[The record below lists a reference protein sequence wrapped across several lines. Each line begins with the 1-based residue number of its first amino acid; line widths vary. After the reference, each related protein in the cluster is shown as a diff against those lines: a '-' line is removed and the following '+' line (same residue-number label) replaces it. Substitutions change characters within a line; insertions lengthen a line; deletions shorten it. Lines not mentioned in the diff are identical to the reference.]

1 MIKSLSRLLS
11 SLVSNVLTGLIR
23 TYQIALSPFLGS
35 NCRYHP
41 TCSAYAISALE
52 SHGPFFGSILAV
64 KRICRCHPW
73 ADGGYDPVPE
83 KHNALKDN
91 ERQKPR
97 T

>member
-1 MIKSLSRLLS
+1 MITSLMRFLS
-11 SLVSNVLTGLIR
+11 SVVSKVLTGLIR
-23 TYQIALSPFLGS
+23 TYQIAFSPFLGS

-41 TCSAYAISALE
+41 TCSAYAISAVE
-52 SHGPFFGSILAV
+52 RHGPFLGSILAV

-73 ADGGYDPVPE
+73 AGGGYDPVPE

>member
-1 MIKSLSRLLS
+1 MITSLSRLLS
-11 SLVSNVLTGLIR
+11 SLVSKVLIGLIR
-23 TYQIALSPFLGS
+23 AYQIALSPLLGS

-41 TCSAYAISALE
+41 TCSAYAINALE

-73 ADGGYDPVPE
+73 ADGGYDPAPE

>member
-1 MIKSLSRLLS
+1 MITSLMRFLS
-11 SLVSNVLTGLIR
+11 SVVSKVLTGLIR
-23 TYQIALSPFLGS
+23 TYQIAFSPFLGS

-41 TCSAYAISALE
+41 TCSAYAISAVE
-52 SHGPFFGSILAV
+52 RHGPFLGSILAV

-83 KHNALKDN
+83 KYNALKDN

>member
-1 MIKSLSRLLS
+1 MITSLMRFLS
-11 SLVSNVLTGLIR
+11 SAVSKVLTGLIR
-23 TYQIALSPFLGS
+23 TYQIAFSPFLGS
-35 NCRYHP
+35 NCRYNP
-41 TCSAYAISALE
+41 TCSAYAISAVE
-52 SHGPFFGSILAV
+52 RHGPFLGSILAV